1 MTNQLLGSVGTTEY
15 TPYTTP
21 ITNTMALTTVQ
32 LPACLGISVPDTPQT
47 QHPTTLLKTPN
58 VALHHYKGRYEELP
72 SIFVVAGSPYGNQ
85 WLSETTATVET
96 EAVRLLNVIKALH
109 PTGTILFLGSLMQ
122 LLLLWYIL
130 K

>member
-1 MTNQLLGSVGTTEY
+1 MTNPLLGSVGTTEY
-15 TPYTTP
+15 APYTTS
-21 ITNTMALTTVQ
+21 TTSTVAIVATVP

-47 QHPTTLLKTPN
+47 QQLTELKTPN
-58 VALHHYKGRYEELP
+58 VALHHYKGRYGELP

-109 PTGTILFLGSLMQ
+109 PTGTILFLGSLVQ